1 MTEILLYF
9 LQACAL
15 IAAVF
20 GLWKI
25 MGVTHL
31 GERYSCGRGIIA
43 VILLF
48 TGEVLTGKFI
58 FSSEWLAGWLFFI
71 PWIYVFPALQARSIK
86 NWGVPFSALR
96 YYLEVPCAGMILLA
110 ALSQIGVYK
119 LLFLWISFI
128 ILLISGL
135 IVSSYILYF
144 WVYGTAFSEGDMI
157 PVLQT
162 DKSETAE
169 YIREQIGWSKLG
181 VMSFLF
187 ILYAFL
193 AGIILFSGNVEE
205 IVTGQSALEYK
216 TIILLAVCT
225 YFLRHY
231 GKHCFPFEEY
241 RTAKEYMNEEKKLM
255 KGHTE
260 AVKKII
266 LDKPSET
273 TGDETVILVIGES
286 ANRDHMKAFN
296 EGYPEETTPWLSENK
311 EEDGFYLFRNAYSN
325 FPQTVRSLS
334 MYLTS
339 KNQYTEGENTDT
351 INIIDIA
358 RKGGYKT
365 YWFSNQA
372 RTGESNSSATFVGSG
387 ADEAEWTEIPGG
399 DDIRLLD
406 MLKKI
411 PKQEKNFIVLHLM
424 GSHIRY
430 GNRVPKEFIKQSGR
444 KNQTKKEWY
453 DTSVLYTDY
462 ILKSVYE
469 YGKKYLNLQAMIYCS
484 DHGENMQYGHTTAH
498 FTFDMVRIPMFVY
511 LSETYRN
518 KYQDRGKN
526 LNNNKDA
533 IFTNDLMFD
542 TVCGIMNLPNN
553 FYKRKYDLSDEQYD
567 LPLEAAVTNH
577 GKTKISEDRLS

>member
-20 GLWKI
+20 GLWKM

-43 VILLF
+43 VMLLF
-48 TGEVLTGKFI
+48 IGEVLTGKFI

-71 PWIYVFPALQARSIK
+71 PWISVFPALQARSMK

-110 ALSQIGVYK
+110 ALSQIGIYK

-162 DKSETAE
+162 DKSETVE
-169 YIREQIGWSKLG
+169 YIREQIGWGKLG

-216 TIILLAVCT
+216 TIILLVVCA

-255 KGHTE
+255 KGHSE

-266 LDKPSET
+266 LDKHSET

-411 PKQEKNFIVLHLM
+411 PKQEKKFIVLHLM

-444 KNQTKKEWY
+444 KNQTKKERY

-462 ILKSVYE
+462 ILKSIYE
-469 YGKKYLNLQAMIYCS
+469 YGKKYLNLQTMIYCS

-518 KYQDRGKN
+518 KYQDRAKN

-553 FYKRKYDLSDEQYD
+553 FYQRKYDLSDEQYD

>member
-58 FSSEWLAGWLFFI
+58 FSSGWLAGWLFFI
-71 PWIYVFPALQARSIK
+71 PWISVFPALQARSIK
-86 NWGVPFSALR
+86 NWGVPFSTLR

-110 ALSQIGVYK
+110 ALSQIGIYK

-241 RTAKEYMNEEKKLM
+241 RAAKEYMNEEKKLM
-255 KGHTE
+255 KGHPE

-296 EGYPEETTPWLSENK
+296 EEYPEETTPWLSENK

-424 GSHIRY
+424 GSHMRY

-484 DHGENMQYGHTTAH
+484 DHGENLKYGHTTAY
-498 FTFDMVRIPMFVY
+498 FSFDMVRIPMFVY

-518 KYQDRGKN
+518 KYQDRAKN

-567 LPLEAAVTNH
+567 LPLETAVTNH

>member
-9 LQACAL
+9 LQACIL

-20 GLWKI
+20 CLWKM
-25 MGVTHL
+25 MGVTNL
-31 GERYSCGRGIIA
+31 GERYSRDKGIIA

-48 TGEVLTGKFI
+48 AGEVLTGEFI
-58 FSSEWLAGWLFFI
+58 FSSRWLAGWLFFI
-71 PWIYVFPALQARSIK
+71 PWISVFPILQARSMK

-96 YYLEVPCAGMILLA
+96 YYLEVSCAGMILLA
-110 ALSQIGVYK
+110 ALSQIGICK

-128 ILLISGL
+128 ILLIGGL

-144 WVYGTAFSEGDMI
+144 WVYGTVFSEGDMI

-169 YIREQIGWSKLG
+169 YIREEIGWGKLG
-181 VMSFLF
+181 FMGFLF
-187 ILYAFL
+187 ILYAAL

-205 IVTGQSALEYK
+205 TVTGQSVLEYK
-216 TIILLAVCT
+216 IIILLAVCS

-241 RTAKEYMNEEKKLM
+241 RAAKEYMNEEKKLM
-255 KGHTE
+255 KGHPE

-266 LDKPSET
+266 FDHSPET
-273 TGDETVILVIGES
+273 IGDETVILVIGES

-311 EEDGFYLFRNAYSN
+311 EEDGFYLFKNAYSN

-334 MYLTS
+334 MYLTN
-339 KNQYTEGENTDT
+339 KNQYTEGENTDVV
-351 INIIDIA
+351 NIIDIA
-358 RKGGYKT
+358 RKVGYKT
-365 YWFSNQA
+365 YWFSNQG

-387 ADEAEWTEIPGG
+387 ADEAVWTEVSGG
-399 DDIRLLD
+399 DAIQLLGL
-406 MLKKI
+406 LKKI
-411 PKQEKNFIVLHLM
+411 PKQGKNFIVLHLK

-430 GNRVPKEFIKQSGR
+430 ENRVPKEFAKQSGR
-444 KNQTKKEWY
+444 KNHTKKEWY

-462 ILKSVYE
+462 VLKSVYE
-469 YGKKYLNLQAMIYCS
+469 YGKKHLNLQAMIYCS
-484 DHGENMQYGHTTAH
+484 DHGENLKYGHTTAY
-498 FTFDMVRIPMFVY
+498 FSFDMVRIPMFVY
-511 LSETYRN
+511 LSEKYRN
-518 KYQDRGKN
+518 IYPDKAKN

>member
-71 PWIYVFPALQARSIK
+71 PWISVFPALQARSIK

-339 KNQYTEGENTDT
+339 KNQYTEGENTD
-351 INIIDIA
+351 
-358 RKGGYKT
+358 RK
-365 YWFSNQA
+365 
-372 RTGESNSSATFVGSG
+372 
-387 ADEAEWTEIPGG
+387 
-399 DDIRLLD
+399 
-406 MLKKI
+406 
-411 PKQEKNFIVLHLM
+411 
-424 GSHIRY
+424 
-430 GNRVPKEFIKQSGR
+430 
-444 KNQTKKEWY
+444 
-453 DTSVLYTDY
+453 
-462 ILKSVYE
+462 
-469 YGKKYLNLQAMIYCS
+469 
-484 DHGENMQYGHTTAH
+484 
-498 FTFDMVRIPMFVY
+498 
-511 LSETYRN
+511 
-518 KYQDRGKN
+518 
-526 LNNNKDA
+526 
-533 IFTNDLMFD
+533 
-542 TVCGIMNLPNN
+542 
-553 FYKRKYDLSDEQYD
+553 
-567 LPLEAAVTNH
+567 
-577 GKTKISEDRLS
+577 

>member
-71 PWIYVFPALQARSIK
+71 PWISVFPALQARSIK

-110 ALSQIGVYK
+110 ALSQMGVYK

-255 KGHTE
+255 KGHPE

-296 EGYPEETTPWLSENK
+296 EEYPEETTPWLSENK

-424 GSHIRY
+424 GSHMRY

-484 DHGENMQYGHTTAH
+484 DHGENLKYGHTTAY
-498 FTFDMVRIPMFVY
+498 FSFDMVRIPMFVY

-518 KYQDRGKN
+518 KYQDRAKN

-567 LPLEAAVTNH
+567 LPLETAVTNH

>member
-20 GLWKI
+20 GLWKM

-58 FSSEWLAGWLFFI
+58 FSSGWLAGWLFFI
-71 PWIYVFPALQARSIK
+71 PWISVFPALQARSTK

-110 ALSQIGVYK
+110 ALSQMGIYK

-169 YIREQIGWSKLG
+169 YIREEIGWGKLG
-181 VMSFLF
+181 IMSFLF
-187 ILYAFL
+187 ILYAVL
-193 AGIILFSGNVEE
+193 AGVILFSGNVEE
-205 IVTGQSALEYK
+205 TVAGQSALEYK
-216 TIILLAVCT
+216 IIILLAVCI

-241 RTAKEYMNEEKKLM
+241 RAAKEYMNEEKKLM
-255 KGHTE
+255 KGHPE

-266 LDKPSET
+266 LDHSPET

-311 EEDGFYLFRNAYSN
+311 EEDGFYLFKNAYSN

-334 MYLTS
+334 MYLTN
-339 KNQYTEGENTDT
+339 KNQYTEGENTDVV
-351 INIIDIA
+351 NIIDIA

-365 YWFSNQA
+365 YWFSNQTQ
-372 RTGESNSSATFVGSG
+372 TGEYSCFATFVGSG
-387 ADEAEWTEIPGG
+387 ADEAVWTKMPTG
-399 DDIRLLD
+399 DDAQLLAI
-406 MLKKI
+406 LEKIKEKGKK
-411 PKQEKNFIVLHLM
+411 FIVLHLM

-430 GNRVPKEFIKQSGR
+430 ADRTPVEFIEGTGR
-444 KNQTKKEWY
+444 KNLTRLDWY

-462 ILKSVYE
+462 VLKSVYE
-469 YGKKYLNLQAMIYCS
+469 YGKKHLNLQAMIYCS
-484 DHGENMQYGHTTAH
+484 DHGEDMQYGHATAH

-511 LSETYRN
+511 LSEKYRN
-518 KYQDRGKN
+518 IYQDKAKN
-526 LNNNKDA
+526 LNNNKDD

-567 LPLEAAVTNH
+567 LPLETAVTNH

>member
-20 GLWKI
+20 GLWKM

-58 FSSEWLAGWLFFI
+58 FSSGWLAGWLFFI
-71 PWIYVFPALQARSIK
+71 PWISVFPALQARSTK

-96 YYLEVPCAGMILLA
+96 YYLEIPCAGMILLA
-110 ALSQIGVYK
+110 ALSQMGIYK

-144 WVYGTAFSEGDMI
+144 WVYGTVFPEGDMI

-169 YIREQIGWSKLG
+169 YIREEIGWGKLG
-181 VMSFLF
+181 IMSFLF
-187 ILYAFL
+187 ILYAVL
-193 AGIILFSGNVEE
+193 AGVILFSGNVEE
-205 IVTGQSALEYK
+205 TVAGQSALEYK
-216 TIILLAVCT
+216 IIILLAVCI

-241 RTAKEYMNEEKKLM
+241 RAAKEYMNEEKKLM
-255 KGHTE
+255 KGHPE

-266 LDKPSET
+266 FDHSPET

-311 EEDGFYLFRNAYSN
+311 EKNGFYLFRNAYSN

-334 MYLTS
+334 MYLTN
-339 KNQYTEGENTDT
+339 KNQYTEGENTDVV
-351 INIIDIA
+351 NIIDIA

-365 YWFSNQA
+365 YWFSNQG
-372 RTGESNSSATFVGSG
+372 RTGECNSSATFVGSG
-387 ADEAEWTEIPGG
+387 ADEAEWTEVSGG

-406 MLKKI
+406 LLKKI
-411 PKQEKNFIVLHLM
+411 PKQGKNFIVLHLI

-430 GNRVPKEFIKQSGR
+430 ENRVPKEFAKQSGR
-444 KNQTKKEWY
+444 KNHTKKEWY
-453 DTSVLYTDY
+453 DTSLLYTDY
-462 ILKSVYE
+462 VLKSVYE
-469 YGKKYLNLQAMIYCS
+469 YGKKHLNLQAMIYCS
-484 DHGENMQYGHTTAH
+484 DHGENLKYGHTTAY
-498 FTFDMVRIPMFVY
+498 FSFDMVRIPMFVY
-511 LSETYRN
+511 LSEKYRN
-518 KYQDRGKN
+518 IYQDKAKN
-526 LNNNKDA
+526 LSNNKDA

-567 LPLEAAVTNH
+567 LPLETAVTNH